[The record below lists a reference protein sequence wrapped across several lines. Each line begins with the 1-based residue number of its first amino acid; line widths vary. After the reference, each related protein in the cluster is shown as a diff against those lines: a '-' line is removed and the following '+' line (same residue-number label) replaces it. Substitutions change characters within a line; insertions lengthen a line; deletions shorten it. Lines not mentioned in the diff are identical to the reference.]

1 MPDLDT
7 PRLRLRP
14 LTTGEARTLLA
25 RRPLAEFRFAPGYP
39 MPDTADGLGFLL
51 NHLVEDFG
59 FYLVVRAEDT
69 LVVGEIGFVGPP
81 ADGAVTIGYA
91 IVPGERRQGYATE
104 AIRGLSEWA
113 LQQPGV
119 GEVQAQT
126 LPDNEPST
134 RALLRAGFVEGE
146 PGENVRRFVLRVPPN
161 RG

>member
-1 MPDLDT
+1 VPDLVT
-7 PRLRLRP
+7 PRLLLRP
-14 LTTGEARTLLA
+14 LTVGEARTLLA
-25 RRPLAEFRFAPGYP
+25 REPLESLRFAPGYP

-59 FYLVVRAEDT
+59 FYLVVRSDDT

-81 ADGAVTIGYA
+81 ADGAVMIGYA

-104 AIRGLSEWA
+104 AIRALSEWA

-119 GEVQAQT
+119 GEVQART
-126 LPDNEPST
+126 RPNNEPSV

-146 PGENVRRFVLRVPPN
+146 PGENVRRFVLGATRD
-161 RG
+161 